1 MTFSESSSCLQRTR
15 VNKNKNK
22 YSYLEVNLL
31 GYYFVRENESKTR
44 SHIKY
49 YTNTLRTKTF
59 SDSYSHKA
67 GYTHK

>member
-15 VNKNKNK
+15 VNKNK
-22 YSYLEVNLL
+22 YLYLEVNLL